1 MSNDNNP
8 HISEELTNGIKM
20 LGDAWILCII
30 GTLAKDELRFNE
42 IQRAIPAINPATL
55 SARLKKLE
63 KEKIVERKEETVNK
77 LSVMYALTDKGRGI
91 LPILKEIQIFVEKF
105 L

>member
-1 MSNDNNP
+1 MSIDHNP
-8 HISEELTNGIKM
+8 HTSEELIHGIKM
-20 LGDAWILCII
+20 LGDVWILCII
-30 GTLAKDELRFNE
+30 GNLATDELRFNE

-77 LSVMYALTDKGRGI
+77 LSVIYTLTDKGRGI

>member
-1 MSNDNNP
+1 MSIDHTP
-8 HISEELTNGIKM
+8 HISEELANGIKM

-30 GTLAKDELRFNE
+30 GSLAHDELRFNE

-63 KEKIVERKEETVNK
+63 KENIVERKEETVNK
-77 LSVMYALTDKGRGI
+77 LSVVYTLTDKGRGI

>member
-1 MSNDNNP
+1 MSNDHNP
-8 HISEELTNGIKM
+8 HTSVELTNGLKL
-20 LGDAWILCII
+20 LGDVWTLCII
-30 GTLAKDELRFNE
+30 SNLATDELRFNE
-42 IQRAIPAINPATL
+42 IQRAIQGINPATL

-77 LSVMYALTDKGRGI
+77 LSVTYALTDKGRGI
-91 LPILKEIQIFVEKF
+91 LPILKEIQIFAEKF

>member
-1 MSNDNNP
+1 MLVSPHP
-8 HISEELTNGIKM
+8 HISKELTRGINI

-30 GTLAKDELRFNE
+30 NSLADAELRFSE
-42 IQRAIPAINPATL
+42 LQRAIPAINPATL
-55 SARLKKLE
+55 SARLKQLE
-63 KEKIVERKEETVNK
+63 REQIVARKEETVNR
-77 LSVMYALTDKGRGI
+77 LSVVYALTDKGRGI

>member
-1 MSNDNNP
+1 MPNSNP
-8 HISEELTNGIKM
+8 HISEKLTNGIKM

-30 GTLAKDELRFNE
+30 SNLANGEHRFNE
-42 IQRAIPAINPATL
+42 IQRAVPGINPATL

-63 KEKIVERKEETVNK
+63 QEQIVLRKKETVNK
-77 LSVMYALTDKGRGI
+77 LSVTYTLTDKGRGI
-91 LPILKEIQIFVEKF
+91 LPIIKEIQIFVEDF